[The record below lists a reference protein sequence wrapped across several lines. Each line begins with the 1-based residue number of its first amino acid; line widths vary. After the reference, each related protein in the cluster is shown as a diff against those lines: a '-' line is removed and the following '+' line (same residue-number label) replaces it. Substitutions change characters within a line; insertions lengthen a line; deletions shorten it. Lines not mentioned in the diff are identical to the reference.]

1 MTERARPLRSAG
13 GLASFG
19 GSGQGRRFPRK
30 FPRNPER
37 QFGHWDLVLCHSFV
51 ICHLSFDI
59 ETLQLSCYIAGKP
72 ITSTGKLVVQNPFT
86 AQPAGVVTPA
96 TREHVEGAISAAL
109 AFRQPLTRHQ
119 RATILD
125 TARHLLEA
133 RREEFARLITGESG
147 LCLRETRYEVGR
159 ALDVLRFAAHEALRD
174 DGEIFSCDIS
184 PHGRARKIFTLREP
198 VKCAVCITPF
208 NHPLNQVA
216 HKLAPAIA
224 AGAPVILKP
233 SEKTPLTAIR
243 FAELLY
249 EAGLPG
255 PLLSVLLGPTS
266 EIAEPLV
273 QDTRVELV
281 SFTGGV
287 AVGKRI
293 AATAGY
299 KRLVLELGGNDPLIV
314 LDDAD
319 LDLAVTLAA
328 EGSFRNSGQRCTA
341 VKRIL
346 VQDGVVPEFTR
357 RLVGK
362 TKEYLCGDPMDEA
375 TRVGTVID
383 EQAAIYLETVVNEA
397 VSAGARVLIG
407 GGRRGAQLQPTVIAD
422 VPRDCRMVACESFGP
437 LAPILSVRDLD
448 DAIAVANSTPYG
460 LSSGVVTRN
469 LDKAIT
475 AIKQLRCGSVNIN
488 EVPGFRIENSP
499 FGGIKESGL
508 GIKEGVIEAIKC
520 FSFVKTFSLPW

>member
-1 MTERARPLRSAG
+1 MERKPDKVEFACSVAG
-13 GLASFG
+13 
-19 GSGQGRRFPRK
+19 QK
-30 FPRNPER
+30 
-37 QFGHWDLVLCHSFV
+37 VLS
-51 ICHLSFDI
+51 D
-59 ETLQLSCYIAGKP
+59 Q
-72 ITSTGKLVVQNPFT
+72 KLVVTNPYT
-86 AQPAGVVTPA
+86 GRPAGTVA
-96 TREHVEGAISAAL
+96 LSTRMHVEHAIKAAL
-109 AFRQPLTRHQ
+109 AYGVTLSRFERSSILEKARQ
-119 RATILD
+119 
-125 TARHLLEA
+125 LLEA
-133 RREEFARLITGESG
+133 RREEFARLISSESG

-159 ALDVLRFAAHEALRD
+159 ALDVLRFAAMEAMRD
-174 DGEIFSCDIS
+174 DGQIFSCDVS
-184 PHGRARKIFTLREP
+184 PQGKARKIFTLREP
-198 VKCAVCITPF
+198 LSCAVCITPF

-281 SFTGGV
+281 SFTGSV
-287 AVGKRI
+287 AVGKHI
-293 AATAGY
+293 AAAAGY
-299 KRLVLELGGNDPLIV
+299 KKVILELGGNDPLIV

-328 EGSFRNSGQRCTA
+328 EGSYRNSGQRCTA

-346 VQDGVVPEFTR
+346 VQETIADEFTR

-362 TKEYLCGDPMDEA
+362 TKEYISGDPMGDA

-469 LDKAIT
+469 LDRAIT
-475 AIKQLRCGSVNIN
+475 AIKRLRCGSVNIN

-499 FGGIKESGL
+499 FGGIKDSGL
-508 GIKEGVIEAIKC
+508 GIKEGVIEAVRC